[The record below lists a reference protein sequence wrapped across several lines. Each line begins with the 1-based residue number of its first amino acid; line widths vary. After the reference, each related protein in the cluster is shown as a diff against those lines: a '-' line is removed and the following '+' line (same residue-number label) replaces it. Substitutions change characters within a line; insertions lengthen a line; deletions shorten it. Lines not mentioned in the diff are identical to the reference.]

1 MSEAKLLKRVRRCA
15 LWSVIGSAVLLVILS
30 ILETWGA
37 IDFTQQSSLM
47 GMNSQM
53 DLGSLAGLIGEPTV
67 WGKLQASLMTILGFA
82 IAVILAMLFA
92 SLIRD
97 RKNKKKDCDES
108 APMKAPAKAPA
119 KKR

>member
-1 MSEAKLLKRVRRCA
+1 MSEAKLLKRVRRYA
-15 LWSVIGSAVLLVILS
+15 LWSVIDTAALLIILS

-37 IDFTQQSSLM
+37 IDFIEEPSIM
-47 GMNSQM
+47 GRNNPM
-53 DLGSLAGLIGEPTV
+53 DLGGLAGLIGEPTA
-67 WGKLQASLMTILGFA
+67 WGKLQASLMTVLGFA
-82 IAVILAMLFA
+82 VVVILAMLFA

-97 RKNKKKDCDES
+97 RNKKKGCDEP